1 MERPCREQFILDV
14 RRFARTVQ
22 KPELE
27 ADSDAMDIDAITRIL
42 HRAALWL
49 TPKVVEHYRPEDF
62 ADWPKEQRDRLDLAV
77 EEFRKIA
84 GQVPQNKP
92 VTVDQFMEGTRCFR
106 ELVDVLGRMVLDEWM
121 NAIGTVET
129 QAEAWSAEA
138 GWRSRRVNKKMT
150 ESLIGT
156 YEARQLLIFAEPNLY
171 VLDPLARFIPGGQG
185 SFDFAIQPSYYA
197 TSLYRDDS
205 GDWYVHLDVHN
216 GVSRGKRVRW
226 SRDAFRDC
234 IEQLR
239 VFV

>member
-1 MERPCREQFILDV
+1 
-14 RRFARTVQ
+14 
-22 KPELE
+22 
-27 ADSDAMDIDAITRIL
+27 MDIDAISRIL
-42 HRAALWL
+42 HRAVLWL
-49 TPKVVEHYRPEDF
+49 SPKVVEHYRPGDF

-84 GQVPQNKP
+84 GQALQYKP

-106 ELVDVLGRMVLDEWM
+106 ELVNALGRMVLDEWM
-121 NAIGTVET
+121 NAIGTVEA
-129 QAEAWSAEA
+129 QAEAWSAESE
-138 GWRSRRVNKKMT
+138 WKSRRVNKKMT

-156 YEARQLLIFAEPNLY
+156 YEAPQLLIFAEPNLY

-205 GDWYVHLDVHN
+205 GTWYVHLEVQN
-216 GVSRGKRVRW
+216 GVSKGKRVSW
-226 SRDAFRDC
+226 SKDAFHQC

-239 VFV
+239 VLI